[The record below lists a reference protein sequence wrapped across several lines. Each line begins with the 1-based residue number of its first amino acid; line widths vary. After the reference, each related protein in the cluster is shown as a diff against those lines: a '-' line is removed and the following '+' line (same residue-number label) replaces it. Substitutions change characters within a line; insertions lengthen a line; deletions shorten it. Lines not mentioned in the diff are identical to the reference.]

1 MSARATSE
9 PHGVLTVICPDR
21 PGIIAALGSFFA
33 ERGANIVEAQQHSE
47 LASAKFFCRF
57 EFEPRGARAAEL
69 RREFAPVA
77 DQFAMEWRLTFT
89 DRPKRMAVFVSK
101 YDHCLLDLIWRQ
113 RAGEIYAEIPLVISN
128 HPDLRPIVEGFGIRF
143 EHVPIT
149 PETKIAQEQHEL
161 ALLAEEQVDFVVLAR
176 YMQVLSPVFLAR
188 YPMRVINVHHGL
200 LPSFPG
206 ARPYEQARERGVKV
220 IGATAHYATEEL
232 DDGPIIEQDVVPV
245 THRDTAA
252 DLIRKGRDVE
262 RIVLARAVR
271 AHVEDRVLL
280 DGRRTVVFV

>member
-1 MSARATSE
+1 
-9 PHGVLTVICPDR
+9 VICPDR

-47 LASAKFFCRF
+47 LGSAKFFCRI
-57 EFEPRGARAAEL
+57 EFEPRGARAAVL

-77 DQFAMEWRLTFT
+77 DQFAMEWQLTFT

-113 RAGEIYAEIPLVISN
+113 RAGEIHAEIPLVISN
-128 HPDLRPIVEGFGIRF
+128 HPDLRPIVAGFGIRF

-149 PETKIAQEQHEL
+149 PETKIAQEQREL

-176 YMQVLSPVFLAR
+176 YMQVLSPVFLAG

-245 THRDTAA
+245 THRDTVA
-252 DLIRKGRDVE
+252 DLVRKGRDVE

-271 AHVEDRVLL
+271 AHAEDRVLL
-280 DGRRTVVFV
+280 DGRRTVVFA